1 MTKPIYD
8 IMLCADGATR
18 AVPVINGVK
27 IDPSLK
33 AVEKAQ
39 KEKDKLV
46 THAIS
51 EQPSESCAMLFGK
64 KIGDNWNVK
73 EVFLT
78 QNIDD
83 SQTNFTIS
91 PEELLKGYQIAE
103 KNQLEVV
110 GIFHSHPNSDAI
122 PSNTDKKFMQ
132 NNPVPWIIFSGV
144 NNDLKAY
151 LLDSTII
158 EIQIKID

>member
-1 MTKPIYD
+1 LESIV
-8 IMLCADGATR
+8 L
-18 AVPVINGVK
+18 
-27 IDPSLK
+27 
-33 AVEKAQ
+33 AQ

-64 KIGDNWNVK
+64 KVGDNWNVK

-110 GIFHSHPNSDAI
+110 GIFHSHPNSDAV

-151 LLDSTII
+151 LLDSDVI
-158 EIQIKID
+158 EIPIK

>member
-1 MTKPIYD
+1 MECIVLT
-8 IMLCADGATR
+8 
-18 AVPVINGVK
+18 
-27 IDPSLK
+27 
-33 AVEKAQ
+33 Q
-39 KEKDKLV
+39 KELDKLV
-46 THAIS
+46 DHAI
-51 EQPSESCAMLFGK
+51 EQQPNESCAMLFGK
-64 KIGDNWNVK
+64 KVGDNWNVK

-110 GIFHSHPNSDAI
+110 GVFHSHPNSDAI

-151 LLDSTII
+151 LLDSDVI
-158 EIQIKID
+158 EIPIK

>member
-1 MTKPIYD
+1 MESIV
-8 IMLCADGATR
+8 L
-18 AVPVINGVK
+18 
-27 IDPSLK
+27 
-33 AVEKAQ
+33 AQ

-64 KIGDNWNVK
+64 KVGDNWNVK

-144 NNDLKAY
+144 NNSLKAY
-151 LLDSTII
+151 LLNSDVI
-158 EIQIKID
+158 EIPIK

>member
-1 MTKPIYD
+1 MESIV
-8 IMLCADGATR
+8 L
-18 AVPVINGVK
+18 
-27 IDPSLK
+27 
-33 AVEKAQ
+33 AQ

-46 THAIS
+46 THAIGK
-51 EQPSESCAMLFGK
+51 QPNESCAMLFGK
-64 KIGDNWNVK
+64 KVGDKWNVK

-144 NNDLKAY
+144 NNELKAY

>member
-1 MTKPIYD
+1 MECIVLT
-8 IMLCADGATR
+8 
-18 AVPVINGVK
+18 
-27 IDPSLK
+27 
-33 AVEKAQ
+33 Q

-46 THAIS
+46 AHAIGQ
-51 EQPSESCAMLFGK
+51 QPSESCAMLLGK
-64 KIGDNWNVK
+64 KVDNSWNVK

-78 QNIDD
+78 QNIDN

-91 PEELLKGYQIAE
+91 PEELLEGYQLAE
-103 KNQLEVV
+103 KLHLELV
-110 GIFHSHPNSDAI
+110 GVFHSHPNSDAI

>member
-1 MTKPIYD
+1 MESIV
-8 IMLCADGATR
+8 L
-18 AVPVINGVK
+18 
-27 IDPSLK
+27 
-33 AVEKAQ
+33 AQ

-64 KIGDNWNVK
+64 KVGDNWNVK

-158 EIQIKID
+158 EIQIKTD

>member
-1 MTKPIYD
+1 MESIV
-8 IMLCADGATR
+8 L
-18 AVPVINGVK
+18 
-27 IDPSLK
+27 
-33 AVEKAQ
+33 AQ

>member
-1 MTKPIYD
+1 MESIV
-8 IMLCADGATR
+8 L
-18 AVPVINGVK
+18 
-27 IDPSLK
+27 
-33 AVEKAQ
+33 AQ
-39 KEKDKLV
+39 QEKDKLV
-46 THAIS
+46 THAID
-51 EQPSESCAMLFGK
+51 EQPNESCAMLFGK
-64 KIGDNWNVK
+64 KVGDNWNVK

-144 NNDLKAY
+144 NNDLRAY
-151 LLDSTII
+151 LLDSDVI
-158 EIQIKID
+158 EIPIK

>member
-1 MTKPIYD
+1 MESIV
-8 IMLCADGATR
+8 L
-18 AVPVINGVK
+18 
-27 IDPSLK
+27 
-33 AVEKAQ
+33 AQ

-46 THAIS
+46 THAIGK
-51 EQPSESCAMLFGK
+51 QPNESCAMLFGK
-64 KIGDNWNVK
+64 KVGDKWNVK

-110 GIFHSHPNSDAI
+110 GIFHSHPNSDAV

-151 LLDSTII
+151 LLDSDVI
-158 EIQIKID
+158 EIPIK